1 MIAKPYVLQSAQFV
15 HCAIVKDDS
24 IDAEFLELNTVL
36 IVDSGEED
44 KITNSEDAYIPNND
58 LICTND
64 LQLNDRYV
72 HKLIVM
78 ADNATTVF

>member
-1 MIAKPYVLQSAQFV
+1 LIANPYALHNAQFV

-24 IDAEFLELNTVL
+24 IDAEFLELSTVL
-36 IVDSGEED
+36 IVDKGEED
-44 KITNSEDAYIPNND
+44 KTTNSADAYIPNKD

-64 LQLNDRYV
+64 LPQRYV
-72 HKLIVM
+72 HKLIVI

>member
-1 MIAKPYVLQSAQFV
+1 MASPYALHNAQFV

-44 KITNSEDAYIPNND
+44 KITNSEDAYIPNKD

-64 LQLNDRYV
+64 LPLNERYV
-72 HKLIVM
+72 HKLIVVP
-78 ADNATTVF
+78 DNATTVF

>member
-1 MIAKPYVLQSAQFV
+1 MASPYAVQSAQFV

-44 KITNSEDAYIPNND
+44 KITNSADAYIPNKI
-58 LICTND
+58 LFV
-64 LQLNDRYV
+64 L
-72 HKLIVM
+72 
-78 ADNATTVF
+78 TTCHSMKDMSTS

>member
-1 MIAKPYVLQSAQFV
+1 MASPYALQSAQFV
-15 HCAIVKDDS
+15 HCAIVKGVN

-44 KITNSEDAYIPNND
+44 NTTNSEDAYIPNKD

-64 LQLNDRYV
+64 LQLNDR
-72 HKLIVM
+72 
-78 ADNATTVF
+78 